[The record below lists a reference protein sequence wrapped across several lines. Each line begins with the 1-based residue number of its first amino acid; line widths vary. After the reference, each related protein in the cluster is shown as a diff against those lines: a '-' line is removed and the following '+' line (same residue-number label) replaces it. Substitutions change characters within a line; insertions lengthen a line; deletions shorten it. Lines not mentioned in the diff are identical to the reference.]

1 MFDFSLLKNLVDS
14 RIPYTLFEDEK
25 TLEDSMRPYRV
36 GNEIVTPIF
45 GIFRQNPSTLT
56 AFQSPLIA
64 VVSAIVEIASPSE
77 ALQEVKQTMN
87 AFVQTVNS
95 TARKLESDGE
105 VYNVIIQA
113 ETCSVGQKRRDVG
126 WYNGEIFP
134 VSTVVTFTIYERGV
148 ASNYDGLKMHI
159 DGNLVPALQFN
170 ETRTASS
177 EVYPDENAHGKV
189 LVTQDTYGVTVS
201 SPYINDTLGEL
212 VSDAV
217 SHGSTNKAHAVD
229 IEKNGVVNA
238 YLMCVGTASTTAQP
252 PLNIGF
258 NLSLAELSPEVANF
272 SDIWKST
279 IVDGEVASILEI
291 LPERCFVCWGDG
303 DCDAF
308 YNQTPTVHVYTDGA
322 SRHTVRF
329 LDFDDNQKF
338 GELKIGKTIFGKE
351 IRISDGEYLN
361 VASLPRQ
368 TLIETDS
375 GDKLGI
381 VNSRLC
387 MTIAGVFVPVD
398 FSDAVIEGGA
408 NVVSSFTSA
417 MRGKVVFVHSE
428 LKRFFVYDRW
438 TMGKD
443 SFLSSADD
451 VGAIIEQLLITQN
464 GTYTAPEGVD
474 GYSPI
479 TVNVPIPEGYIKPT
493 GAKGITENGSHDVT
507 EYASVNVNVES
518 GDDVARS
525 IINKTITAYSDN
537 EITTVGAYA
546 FNGCNKMTSVNLQ
559 NATYVGTSAFDGCS
573 ALTDVNLP
581 NAKTVGGNAFQNCTS
596 LTKLDLPKVTILNS
610 YLVSGCSSLTELNI
624 PNAESG
630 KGFAIA
636 GSKIEHLNL
645 PKFAEPGSSVF
656 RGATSLR
663 TVYMPK
669 LIKLEQYLFMGDT
682 ALETVTFPKVG
693 YVAEQA
699 MGSCSALTYVDLPIC
714 KRIDAKGFNNCS
726 SLETLIL
733 RKSDAICI
741 LANVSA
747 FTGTPIAS
755 GTGYIY
761 VPKALLESYK
771 VATNWSTYSN
781 QIRAIEDYPEI
792 CGG

>member
-1 MFDFSLLKNLVDS
+1 MFDFSLLKNIVDEK
-14 RIPYTLFEDEK
+14 IPYTLFEDEK

-443 SFLSSADD
+443 SFLSSTDD

-493 GAKGITENGSHDVT
+493 GAKEITENGTHDVT

-518 GDDVARS
+518 GGDVARS

-537 EITTVGAYA
+537 EITTVGAHA
-546 FNGCNKMTSVNLQ
+546 FNGCSKMTSVNLQ

-581 NAKTVGGNAFQNCTS
+581 NAKTVGGSAFQNCTS
-596 LTKLDLPKVTILNS
+596 LTKLDLPKATVLNN

-630 KGFAIA
+630 KGFAIS
-636 GSKIEHLNL
+636 GSKIEHLYL
-645 PKFAEPGSSVF
+645 PKFASPGSSVF
-656 RGATSLR
+656 RNATYLR
-663 TVYMPK
+663 TVDMPK
-669 LIKLEQYLFMGDT
+669 LSRLEQFLFMGDT
-682 ALETVTFPKVG
+682 ALETVTFPKVSS
-693 YVAEQA
+693 VAGQA
-699 MGSCSALTYVDLPIC
+699 MESCSALTYVDLPIC
-714 KRIDAKGFNNCS
+714 KSIDAKGFNKCS
-726 SLETLIL
+726 SLKTLIL
-733 RKSDAICI
+733 RLTTAVCS

-755 GTGYIY
+755 GTGFIY
-761 VPKALLESYK
+761 VPSALVDSYK
-771 VATNWSTYSN
+771 SATNWSAFASQFRT
-781 QIRAIEDYPEI
+781 IEDFPDI
-792 CGG
+792 TGG